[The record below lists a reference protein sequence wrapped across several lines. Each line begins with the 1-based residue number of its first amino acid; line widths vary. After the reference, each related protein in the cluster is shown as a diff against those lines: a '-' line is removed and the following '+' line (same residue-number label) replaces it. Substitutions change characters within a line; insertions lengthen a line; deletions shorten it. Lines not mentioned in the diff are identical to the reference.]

1 MKTLTLGLVLLFAAA
16 ATAQQQPTNP
26 PVGPP
31 PHETPMPPVT
41 GEQNPSQMPP
51 DGRAPATP
59 PISNMDMQKQIQQRI
74 SDDPSLAEANVS
86 VNVDDHGVL
95 LTGTVDSEA
104 QHQAALQAA
113 QALAGDRPIDDKIQ
127 IRSKA

>member
-16 ATAQQQPTNP
+16 ATAQQQPTHP

-31 PHETPMPPVT
+31 PHETPLPPVT

-51 DGRAPATP
+51 DGSAPATP
-59 PISNMDMQKQIQQRI
+59 PVANADLQKQIQKRI
-74 SDDPSLAEANVS
+74 SEDPSLAQTNVS
-86 VNVDDHGVL
+86 VNVDDHGVI
-95 LTGTVDSEA
+95 LTGTVDTEA
-104 QHQAALQAA
+104 QHQAALSAA